1 MMVPAKPTGSRAST
15 SSQSIEGKGFNITLP
30 VFQISARSNARK
42 DAAMQGRKLC
52 AVLCKRADQIAW
64 FTAVDF
70 VPSSIWWQ
78 PTKMPKYVEVHSG
91 YEPSMHLKTACRL
104 GAAADPDKSDGQTHR
119 D

>member
-1 MMVPAKPTGSRAST
+1 
-15 SSQSIEGKGFNITLP
+15 
-30 VFQISARSNARK
+30 
-42 DAAMQGRKLC
+42 MQGKKLC
-52 AVLCKRADQIAW
+52 AGLCERANQIAW
-64 FTAVDF
+64 FTEVNF

-78 PTKMPKYVEVHSG
+78 PTKMPKYVEAHSG